1 MHKWVALI
9 RMRSEKWKMPVFLC
23 RFILAVYLCICTCV
37 CLPMSES
44 VTRGQQCLLDV
55 FWRLASFSV
64 ISWDV
69 STRDNPLEVFLCLSP
84 CFPLFASIPPI
95 TC

>member
-9 RMRSEKWKMPVFLC
+9 RMRSEKWKIPVFLC

-44 VTRGQQCLLDV
+44 VTRGQQCLLEAGLLLCHLLG
-55 FWRLASFSV
+55 RLYKGQ
-64 ISWDV
+64 
-69 STRDNPLEVFLCLSP
+69 
-84 CFPLFASIPPI
+84 PP
-95 TC
+95 